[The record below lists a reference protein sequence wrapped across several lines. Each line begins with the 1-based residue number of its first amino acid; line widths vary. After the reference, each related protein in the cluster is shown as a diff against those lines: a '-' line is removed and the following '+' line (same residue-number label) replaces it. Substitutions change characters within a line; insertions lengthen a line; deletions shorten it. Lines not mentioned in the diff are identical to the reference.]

1 MFFGNR
7 IAGTLM
13 AVALSAVLLVMGL
26 PPPAAAVGGQDGYL
40 VARTAQVSVMGE
52 SWQIPQQSAV
62 IPDGRSLS
70 SGICGEDVYAV
81 GKLLYQAGYLSKT
94 PSFRYDSSIQKAVAR
109 FQADYNLKA
118 DGIVGTST
126 YDALNALIAE
136 NSLAV
141 TTLNIGFTGEKLP
154 QGKWIVINKTLNK
167 LFFIDGSQVV
177 TQYPVGTGATP
188 GLTPEGRFSVVS
200 KIVNPA
206 WGGGGYANP
215 VAGGA
220 SNNPLGKRWM
230 GLSIGGGG
238 AYGIHGNANESSIGK
253 YVSHG
258 CIRMHNADVNAFF
271 PQVSVGTPVYIG
283 TNDSLRKHGIDFV
296 FAEAAPRSYI
306 LMAVNGKAMPDA
318 TPLVRNGKLLV
329 PLRQV
334 IEGLGGSIAWQGK
347 DQPLLVQLPGSSME
361 LTVGSDSFVVN
372 GQVFT
377 AGTPAELIRG
387 RMMVPIDM
395 CAQLQGVSLAWDPD
409 SKTVRLNS
417 GALPYVGSSGTVSF

>member
-1 MFFGNR
+1 MTFVLG
-7 IAGTLM
+7 A
-13 AVALSAVLLVMGL
+13 ALLVMGL
-26 PPPAAAVGGQDGYL
+26 PPPAVAANGQDGYFI
-40 VARTAQVSVMGE
+40 ARTAQVSVMGE
-52 SWQIPQQSAV
+52 SWQIPQQTAALSAN
-62 IPDGRSLS
+62 RSLS
-70 SGICGEDVYAV
+70 SGVCGEDVYAV
-81 GKLLYQAGYLSKT
+81 GMLLSQAGYLSKA

-109 FQADYNLKA
+109 FQADYNLKS
-118 DGIVGTST
+118 DGIVGST
-126 YDALNALIAE
+126 TYEALNNMIAQ

-141 TTLNIGFTGEKLP
+141 TAMEIGFAGEKLP

-167 LFFIDGSQVV
+167 LFFIESSQVV
-177 TQYPVGTGATP
+177 AQFPVGTGATP
-188 GLTPEGRFSVVS
+188 GLTPEGRFSIVS

-283 TNDSLRKHGIDFV
+283 TNDSLRKHGIE
-296 FAEAAPRSYI
+296 FAFSEAAPKSYI
-306 LMAVNGKAMPDA
+306 LMAINGKAVPDA
-318 TPLVRNGKLLV
+318 APLVRNGKLLV
-329 PLRQV
+329 PMRQV
-334 IEGLGGSIAWQGK
+334 IEGLGGTITWQGK
-347 DQPLLVQLPGSSME
+347 NQPVLVDLAGSTME
-361 LTVGSDSFVVN
+361 FSVGSDSFSVN
-372 GQVFT
+372 GEVFA
-377 AGTPAELIRG
+377 AGTSAELIRG

-395 CAQLQGVSLAWDPD
+395 CAQLQGVSLAWDPEA
-409 SKTVRLNS
+409 KTVRLTS
-417 GALPYVGSSGTVSF
+417 GALPFVGATGPISF